1 MHDPF
6 GDHAQ
11 GGRGAPSALP
21 AGDSLA
27 PPVGPSGPPGPPAG
41 APLDSSLGPVANDW
55 PVWTGFVALLSALML
70 AAVGGLIVDIPAVV
84 LGVNISSHIPP
95 GLELADTVVQDV
107 AFVLT
112 VVLFAQLGGRAVRSW
127 QFGLCPTPARR
138 AAGLVALT
146 ILAFLAF
153 SVIWAVAVNTP
164 KEKLLEQLG
173 ANETTLLLALSAL
186 LTTVIAPISEEI
198 LFRGYI
204 FAALS
209 KWKGWLPAAA
219 ITGVLFGGVHAG
231 SAPVADLVPLAVLGF
246 ALCMLYRRTGSLY
259 PCIATHSLNN
269 SLAFGV
275 LEGWGWQI
283 PVLMVAALATI
294 WLLALI
300 SRQIGLISAVSPNVA
315 VAPTSYDRP

>member
-1 MHDPF
+1 MSVS
-6 GDHAQ
+6 GSERVAS
-11 GGRGAPSALP
+11 GGS
-21 AGDSLA
+21 
-27 PPVGPSGPPGPPAG
+27 PVGPP
-41 APLDSSLGPVANDW
+41 ANDW

-219 ITGVLFGGVHAG
+219 TTGVLFGGVHAG

-275 LEGWGWQI
+275 LEKWGWQI

-300 SRQIGLISAVSPNVA
+300 SRQIGLISAVPPNVA
-315 VAPTSYDRP
+315 VAPTPYDHP

>member
-1 MHDPF
+1 MADPHY
-6 GDHAQ
+6 DPR
-11 GGRGAPSALP
+11 GRAEPDADGSQLVVASE
-21 AGDSLA
+21 DSMA
-27 PPVGPSGPPGPPAG
+27 
-41 APLDSSLGPVANDW
+41 SSPANDW
-55 PVWTGFVALLSALML
+55 PVWTGFAALLGALVL
-70 AAVGGLIVDIPAVV
+70 AAVGGLIVDIPAIV
-84 LGVNISSHIPP
+84 LGVRITSSHTPP

-112 VVLFAQLGGRAVRSW
+112 VVLFAQLGGRTVRSW
-127 QFGLCPTPARR
+127 QFGLRPTPARR
-138 AAGLVALT
+138 AAGLVVLT
-146 ILAFLAF
+146 ILAFLLF

-231 SAPVADLVPLAVLGF
+231 SAPVADLIPLAVLGF

-300 SRQIGLISAVSPNVA
+300 SRQIGLISAVPPNVA
-315 VAPTSYDRP
+315 VTPTSYDHP